1 MASMSYEEIMREAM
15 ALSDEERGRMAA
27 ELWESIEVPEGSAQ
41 RAAVA
46 QAWEAEIAKRC
57 RELDANPEVA
67 IDGESF
73 LREMR
78 ARFG

>member
-15 ALSDEERGRMAA
+15 ALSDEERGRMAS
-27 ELWESIEVPEGSAQ
+27 ELWDSIELPGDSAQ
-41 RAAVA
+41 RAAVD
-46 QAWEAEIAKRC
+46 QAWEVEIAKRC
-57 RELDANPEVA
+57 RELEANPEIA

-73 LREMR
+73 LREIR